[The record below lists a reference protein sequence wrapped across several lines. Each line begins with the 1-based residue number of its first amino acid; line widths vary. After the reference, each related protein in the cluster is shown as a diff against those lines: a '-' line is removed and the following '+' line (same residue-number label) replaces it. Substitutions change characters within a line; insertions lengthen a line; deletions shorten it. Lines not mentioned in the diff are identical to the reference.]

1 MKQFFNL
8 FRYEM
13 RVLLLSPTSYL
24 TAVLFLFLMGFLYLF
39 ILEGY
44 SQSPQED
51 LPSTELFRL
60 FWIPVFFI
68 VPLLTMKSLAEEQ
81 RLGTLETLLSTPVTP
96 FSIVLSKFLSAY
108 IFYITL
114 WFITLSFPL
123 IVEYLLSHN
132 STYLPLNN
140 SPSIIGGLTF
150 VALSGTLY
158 IALGIFTSSLTRS
171 QLVAGMFSFTLLFI
185 ILVGG
190 RILLDAPFLENNFIK
205 SINIPLDYFQTF
217 QHLEDFSLG
226 IIDTRPFF
234 FYLGNSLLILG
245 LTSLIVEA
253 KA

>member
-13 RVLLLSPTSYL
+13 RMLLLSPASYI
-24 TAVLFLFLMGFLYLF
+24 TATLFLLIMGFMYLF
-39 ILEGY
+39 IIEGY

-68 VPLLTMKSLAEEQ
+68 IPLLTMKSVAEER
-81 RLGTLETLLSTPVTP
+81 RLGTLETLLTTPVTP
-96 FSIVLSKFLSAY
+96 LAIVLSKFLSAY
-108 IFYITL
+108 IFYMAIWCITL
-114 WFITLSFPL
+114 TYPL
-123 IVEYLLSHN
+123 IVEYLLPN
-132 STYLPLNN
+132 SSTTNTLTN
-140 SPSIIGGLTF
+140 SASIIGGLSF

-158 IALGIFTSSLTRS
+158 ISLGIFTSSLTRS
-171 QLVAGMFSFTLLFI
+171 QLVAGMLSFTLLFI
-185 ILVGG
+185 VLIGG
-190 RILLDAPFLENNFIK
+190 RILLDSPFLENDFVK
-205 SINIPLDYFQTF
+205 SLHIPIDYLQTF
-217 QHLEDFSLG
+217 QHLDDFSLG

-234 FYLGNSLLILG
+234 FYLGNSALILG